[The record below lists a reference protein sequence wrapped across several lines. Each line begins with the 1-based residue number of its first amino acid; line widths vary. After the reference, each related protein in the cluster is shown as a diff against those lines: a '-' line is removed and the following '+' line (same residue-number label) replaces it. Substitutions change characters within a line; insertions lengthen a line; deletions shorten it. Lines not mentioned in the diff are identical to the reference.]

1 MQADPPKDLVV
12 SRVAGVESFDGVP
25 RALVGRLDGV
35 SRNGRPALTRGTAL
49 LSFFEAVSTVTRV
62 SWL

>member
-1 MQADPPKDLVV
+1 V